1 MGRRVPLS
9 MFMVLGGISC
19 LLIQFLNNPV
29 LTFPLAMFGKLSI
42 AASFAIIYIHSAE
55 LFPTTQRSSG
65 LGLCSLF
72 ARLGGILAPFVSLI
86 VRSCRTLRDNY
97 NDCVCDYCLN

>member
-1 MGRRVPLS
+1 MVTAILLDCIGRRVPLS
-9 MFMVLGGISC
+9 LFMVFGGVSC
-19 LLIQFLNNPV
+19 LLIQFVNNPDI
-29 LTFPLAMFGKLSI
+29 TFPLALFGKLSI

-72 ARLGGILAPFVSLI
+72 ARVGGILAPFISLLVSK
-86 VRSCRTLRDNY
+86 
-97 NDCVCDYCLN
+97 